1 MSSKNKDASIDAWRA
16 VAQDDR
22 LERDQILYSIQPDG
36 VSLGPETRS
45 LTAIAKEHPRN
56 WLTIAW
62 INTTTVLGDY
72 LGHPQSDGLTWQL
85 IPLFLTVPALAQIWK
100 TRRRGSTLLFTALAC
115 WPLVT
120 CFFFFAL
127 PRYLLMT
134 TAVLIP
140 FAAWGLVEWTN
151 RLKLGRRRMV
161 WWTVGALLVLS
172 FVVRAWPLMPLTS
185 VPERTEQRTVG
196 EWIAEN
202 TPEDARIMTRSFHV
216 QGYSDRDVVAMPSA
230 EYRSMLEFARRMGVS
245 YIVADENTIRRRR
258 PEVYDILMRET
269 GAPAGLE
276 LVHEFTERGVV
287 VKIYRLDPAA
297 QPTDQ
302 PPLPLGYVSD

>member
-1 MSSKNKDASIDAWRA
+1 M
-16 VAQDDR
+16 
-22 LERDQILYSIQPDG
+22 
-36 VSLGPETRS
+36 S

-100 TRRRGSTLLFTALAC
+100 TRRRGSTLLFTALALLAARHLLLLLR
-115 WPLVT
+115 PA
-120 CFFFFAL
+120 AL
-127 PRYLLMT
+127 PDDDHRGAHPVRAPGAWSSGRT
-134 TAVLIP
+134 GSSSGD
-140 FAAWGLVEWTN
+140 AAWCGGPSAPCWCC
-151 RLKLGRRRMV
+151 RSWCGPGRY
-161 WWTVGALLVLS
+161 A
-172 FVVRAWPLMPLTS
+172 ADS
-185 VPERTEQRTVG
+185 VPERTEQRTAG

-287 VKIYRLDPAA
+287 VKIYQLDPAA